1 MRNRR
6 RLSWL
11 LNWYRQS
18 ELEGALLLGRM
29 VRHAQDPRMI
39 AELTRHAADEAR
51 HAWLWQRAITQ
62 LGLMAV
68 RIDRSY
74 QSFYAEEGIIPQ
86 SLPEVLALTHVFER
100 RVDVEFGEQLGDR
113 TLPDPVLQT
122 FRALLRDEQRHLG
135 WIAAWLQERPEL
147 RRLVDRYGEV
157 DAVVAAR
164 LRPFRDR
171 LWDVPGLGGE
181 LEGVDARD
189 GYRLPGAQRSGARG
203 DREPRE
209 LSVRRSSL

>member
-6 RLSWL
+6 GLSWL

-29 VRHAQDPRMI
+29 VRQAQDRRLI
-39 AELTRHAADEAR
+39 AALTRHAADEAR
-51 HAWLWQRAITQ
+51 HAWLWQRGITQ

-86 SLPEVLALTHVFER
+86 TLPEVLALTHVFER
-100 RVDVEFGEQLGDR
+100 RVDAEFGEQLGDR

-135 WIAAWLQERPEL
+135 WIAEWLQERPEL
-147 RRLVDRYGEV
+147 RRLVDRYGEADV
-157 DAVVAAR
+157 VVAGR

-181 LEGVDARD
+181 LEGVDAGD
-189 GYRLPGAQRSGARG
+189 AYRLPGAERSGARG
-203 DREPRE
+203 DRQPRE